1 MLVRMKLKR
10 MEIEIRKRESVNLG
24 SSVYNEIDTIA
35 KFEVMD
41 GAPVRGESIP
51 IRMFL
56 GAYPTLTPTFIML
69 NNVFSVRYY
78 LNLVLVRPYPLSRAP
93 PRSLPPRGAIP
104 RAAQR
109 TRLSHDFP
117 RRSRGPG
124 GRR

>member
-78 LNLVLVRPYPLSRAP
+78 LNLVLVDVDDRRYFKQAEIQLWRGEDDLVQSR
-93 PRSLPPRGAIP
+93 RELH
-104 RAAQR
+104 
-109 TRLSHDFP
+109 LVLLEK
-117 RRSRGPG
+117 
-124 GRR
+124 